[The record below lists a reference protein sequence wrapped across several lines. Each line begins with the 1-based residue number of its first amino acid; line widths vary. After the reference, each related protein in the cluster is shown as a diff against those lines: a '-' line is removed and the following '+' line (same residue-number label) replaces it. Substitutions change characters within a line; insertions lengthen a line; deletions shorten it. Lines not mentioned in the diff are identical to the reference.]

1 MSFRQRYNGRHNV
14 MLKYVLTTSGL
25 SVLLHGVYHSQMLR
39 HVKNKYIYFIKLMKS
54 KAMFIYMAK

>member
-25 SVLLHGVYHSQMLR
+25 SILLHGVISIPDATSCEKQ
-39 HVKNKYIYFIKLMKS
+39 VYIFY
-54 KAMFIYMAK
+54 